1 MKQFNEMQNVGK
13 VKYLVNFHDG
23 VKAHRDG
30 SPFFDVAPS
39 RASVTKT
46 SSSPGSSGRA
56 ISPTERK

>member
-30 SPFFDVAPS
+30 SPFFDIRTFTS
-39 RASVTKT
+39 KRDKDKFVTGLKRQGYI
-46 SSSPGSSGRA
+46 PN
-56 ISPTERK
+56 